1 MKAKNEISKERKKT
15 VETAIEIIKNNL
27 EISQNLLEGRFE
39 LYPENRRRSV
49 NKVIYQSQ
57 YFQLVYNLNH
67 KSLAIESKGDLIYSP
82 FLMIQEEIIYRKPLL
97 KQSCIRMK
105 QENILKVMKII

>member
-1 MKAKNEISKERKKT
+1 MKAKNEISKERKET
-15 VETAIEIIKNNL
+15 VETAIEIKQNNL

-67 KSLAIESKGDLIYSP
+67 KSLAIESKGDLIYSAIP
-82 FLMIQEEIIYRKPLL
+82 YDTGRNYIQKASIQAILHPNETRK
-97 KQSCIRMK
+97 
-105 QENILKVMKII
+105 